1 MVEAAVDL
9 GAVERFSALNDHAV
23 VRAFQG
29 NTHRGEFV
37 YHDIKTVRFFDF
49 QLLRIPDHGCTVR
62 CGGKNRDD
70 RDFIDQGRDQFALD
84 DSAGKR
90 RRIAH
95 EKVCNRFSAGV
106 LLIQKC
112 DVSTHGAADAEHTVA
127 GRVDAD
133 IFQEHLR
140 AWNYQRG
147 GDEVGGGG
155 NISRHTD
162 EISMEIRVRQ
172 NRCGQPF
179 GGNVGAEEFQH
190 QLRMVSGKSR
200 FGNACFSV
208 SIQSGKQDTRFDLC
222 GCDRRKI
229 GDGVERMAVD
239 RKRRTA
245 VFRNTAD
252 GSAHLGQ
259 RIDDASHRPF
269 LNRGVTGQCTG
280 KVLAGKNAGD
290 QACRCS
296 AVSAVENGGRSRK
309 PVQAFSMNENALR
322 RVLDLNAH
330 TAEAGDGGE
339 TVGTL

>member
-1 MVEAAVDL
+1 MEWPEEQGKSKKMDCEEMIFTIHFLFKRFLCLQPCQILVECRIRDIHTAGAQDFRRCLCGKRSDCKRHRNAVVEAAVDL

-179 GGNVGAEEFQH
+179 GGNVGAEEFQR
-190 QLRMVSGKSR
+190 QPVWFLERAGSVTLVFPSAYSPASR
-200 FGNACFSV
+200 
-208 SIQSGKQDTRFDLC
+208 THDLTC
-222 GCDRRKI
+222 ADATG
-229 GDGVERMAVD
+229 ER
-239 RKRRTA
+239 
-245 VFRNTAD
+245 
-252 GSAHLGQ
+252 
-259 RIDDASHRPF
+259 
-269 LNRGVTGQCTG
+269 
-280 KVLAGKNAGD
+280 
-290 QACRCS
+290 
-296 AVSAVENGGRSRK
+296 
-309 PVQAFSMNENALR
+309 
-322 RVLDLNAH
+322 
-330 TAEAGDGGE
+330 
-339 TVGTL
+339 

>member
-1 MVEAAVDL
+1 MPAAVPDPGRMSDTRYPHSRRAGFPSVSL
-9 GAVERFSALNDHAV
+9 RQAKRLQTTSQCGGRGGCRFGRVERFSALNDHAV

-84 DSAGKR
+84 DGAGKR

-140 AWNYQRG
+140 AWNHQRG

-200 FGNACFSV
+200 FGNACFPSAY
-208 SIQSGKQDTRFDLC
+208 SPASRTHDLTC
-222 GCDRRKI
+222 ADATG
-229 GDGVERMAVD
+229 ER
-239 RKRRTA
+239 
-245 VFRNTAD
+245 
-252 GSAHLGQ
+252 
-259 RIDDASHRPF
+259 
-269 LNRGVTGQCTG
+269 
-280 KVLAGKNAGD
+280 
-290 QACRCS
+290 
-296 AVSAVENGGRSRK
+296 
-309 PVQAFSMNENALR
+309 
-322 RVLDLNAH
+322 
-330 TAEAGDGGE
+330 
-339 TVGTL
+339 